1 MKLKATSILTLAG
14 LTLIGCAG
22 TPPKEL
28 SDARAAYN
36 RAASGPAAEV
46 NPAQLHVAKQTLVLA
61 EQTYEDEGNSFR
73 ARDRSYVAMRKAQL
87 AEVQARI
94 LQADKESAQ
103 WRHQAEV
110 SEARMIARARNEAS
124 KAKEELATER
134 TRREDAERRAQ
145 EAYDSLAK
153 FGKVSADQRGTVIS
167 LSGSL
172 LFASGK
178 SSLLPAAKRRLK
190 EVADAVLHN
199 DPQAQLLVEGHTD
212 STGSA
217 QLNDALSLKR
227 AESVR
232 SFLVSK
238 GIPKDQ
244 IEAQGFGF
252 SHPIADN
259 SSPEG
264 RANNRRVEI
273 VVQNP
278 EAPTGPQGSMNSPN
292 NMPRT
297 SPGSNLTPPQP
308 VKPSMPSTP
317 NSPTMPKNMPGTR

>member
-1 MKLKATSILTLAG
+1 MKLKATSIVALAG
-14 LTLIGCAG
+14 LTLIGCAS

-28 SDARAAYN
+28 QDARAAYN

-61 EQTYEDEGNSFR
+61 EQTWEDEGDSFR
-73 ARDRSYVAMRKAQL
+73 AKDRAYVAMRKAQL

-94 LQADKESAQ
+94 MQADKESAQ

-124 KAKEELATER
+124 RAKEELASER
-134 TRREDAERRAQ
+134 QRREEAERSAQ
-145 EAYDSLAK
+145 EAYDKLAK
-153 FGKVSADQRGTVIS
+153 FGTVSADQRGTVIS

-178 SSLLPAAKRRLK
+178 SALMPAAKRRLK
-190 EVADAVLHN
+190 EVADAILEN
-199 DPQAQLLVEGHTD
+199 DPKAQLLVEGHTD

-227 AESVR
+227 AQAVR
-232 SFLVSK
+232 NYLVSK
-238 GIPKDQ
+238 GIPRQQ

-252 SHPIADN
+252 SRPIADN
-259 SSPEG
+259 STPEG

-278 EAPTGPQGSMNSPN
+278 TAPTGPASGSMN
-292 NMPRT
+292 MPENTRPQGNLT
-297 SPGSNLTPPQP
+297 SPQP
-308 VKPSMPSTP
+308 AKPELPSTP
-317 NSPTMPKNMPGTR
+317 STDMPKKMPNPTR

>member
-1 MKLKATSILTLAG
+1 MKLKATSIMTLAG
-14 LTLIGCAG
+14 LTLIGCAS

-28 SDARAAYN
+28 QDARAAYN

-46 NPAQLHVAKQTLVLA
+46 NPAQLHVAKQSLVLA
-61 EQTYEDEGNSFR
+61 EQAYDDEGDSFR

-94 LQADKESAQ
+94 IEADKESAQ

-110 SEARMIARARNEAS
+110 SEARMIARARNDAS
-124 KAKEELATER
+124 QAKQELASER
-134 TRREDAERRAQ
+134 QRREEAERKAQ

-153 FGKVSADQRGTVIS
+153 FGKVSADARGTVIS

-178 SSLLPAAKRRLK
+178 SNLLPAAKRRLK
-190 EVADAVLHN
+190 EVADALLQN
-199 DPQAQLLVEGHTD
+199 DPNAQLLVEGHTD
-212 STGSA
+212 SKGSVE
-217 QLNDALSLKR
+217 LNDALSLKR
-227 AESVR
+227 AEAVR

-238 GIPKDQ
+238 GIPRQQ

-259 SSPEG
+259 STAEG

-278 EAPTGPQGSMNSPN
+278 QGPQGPAAPQGSMNNNMPN
-292 NMPRT
+292 NMPST
-297 SPGSNLTPPQP
+297 PGGLTPPQP
-308 VKPSMPSTP
+308 VKPSLPSTP
-317 NSPTMPKNMPGTR
+317 NMPKSMPTPQ